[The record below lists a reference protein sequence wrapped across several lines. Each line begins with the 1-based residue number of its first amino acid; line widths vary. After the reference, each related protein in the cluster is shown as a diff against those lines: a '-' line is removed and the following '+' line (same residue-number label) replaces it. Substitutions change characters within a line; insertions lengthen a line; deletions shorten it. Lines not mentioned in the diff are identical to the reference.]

1 MLRTEKSQYHEG
13 IRAKTFEKYLIDGV
27 HANLGLV
34 VCQPYEYRRL
44 ISANV
49 FESSAILAPS
59 VPLHGTRRRSSFR
72 RCSTLNVNAT
82 ILVGGGGLTNQLP
95 VNHFDVQSA
104 LRDLPEGLADGV
116 RFPGW
121 CEALAALTTATFW
134 SCLSDLRSTETTRC
148 CMNRRQ
154 LMNSNE
160 TGDKTTVVNNRA
172 QSRLERRCLTNTV
185 RELTSLSRCSDRRL

>member
-1 MLRTEKSQYHEG
+1 MS
-13 IRAKTFEKYLIDGV
+13 ID
-27 HANLGLV
+27 
-34 VCQPYEYRRL
+34 L
-44 ISANV
+44 ISANF

-59 VPLHGTRRRSSFR
+59 VPLHRKRRRSSSR
-72 RCSTLNVNAT
+72 RCPTLNVNAT
-82 ILVGGGGLTNQLP
+82 ILVGDGGLTNQLP

-104 LRDLPEGLADGV
+104 LGNPPEGVANGV

-121 CEALAALTTATFW
+121 CEALAALTMATFL

-154 LMNSNE
+154 LMNLNE

-172 QSRLERRCLTNTV
+172 RGRLERRCLTNTV